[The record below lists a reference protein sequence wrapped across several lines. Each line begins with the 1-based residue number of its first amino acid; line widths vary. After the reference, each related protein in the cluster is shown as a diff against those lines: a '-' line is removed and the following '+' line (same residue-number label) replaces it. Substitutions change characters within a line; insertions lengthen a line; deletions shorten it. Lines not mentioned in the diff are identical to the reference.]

1 MGITVPNKV
10 RNIPGIDNIPGVKK
24 KSSLSSVIGIV
35 LGGAV
40 IIALLPI
47 VIIVSMSLVDV
58 LINDQESNY
67 TGV

>member
-10 RNIPGIDNIPGVKK
+10 RNIPGIDNISGVKK

-58 LINDQESNY
+58 LTNDQESNY

>member
-10 RNIPGIDNIPGVKK
+10 RNIPGIDNIPGAKK

-47 VIIVSMSLVDV
+47 MIIVSMSLVDV
-58 LINDQESNY
+58 LTNDQESNY

>member
-10 RNIPGIDNIPGVKK
+10 KNIPGIDNIPGVKK
-24 KSSLSSVIGIV
+24 KSSLSSVIGSV

-47 VIIVSMSLVDV
+47 VIIVSMSLFDA
-58 LINDQESNY
+58 LTNNQKRDY
-67 TGV
+67 TGS